1 VQETTGKLAADLVLG
16 FVNTRPTGNGVPER
30 MSDAADLRGWIEAA
44 SLGGDGDLK
53 VTDADAA
60 VARELRAALVTLLL
74 GHVGVEE
81 RDGALA
87 DAEDHLRRTA
97 ALYPLVAVV
106 TESGSEL
113 VPSQRGVPGAFGS
126 LFVAM
131 SQATAAGL
139 WPRMKMCRNMPCHV
153 SFLDRTRN
161 SVGLYCSAACSSQV
175 AMRSYRQRQKTSSL
189 SLRKLGDGLPGT
201 PGLETAGVVGLS
213 DLEWCAAE
221 EAAQRRLFRID
232 DPMQRSG

>member
-1 VQETTGKLAADLVLG
+1 VQETTGKVAADLVLG
-16 FVNTRPTGNGVPER
+16 FVNTRPTGNGEPER
-30 MSDAADLRGWIEAA
+30 MSDAAGLRRWIEAA
-44 SLGGDGDLK
+44 GLGGDGDGDLK

-81 RDGALA
+81 REGALT

-126 LFVAM
+126 LFAAM
-131 SQATAAGL
+131 SQVTAAGL

-153 SFLDRTRN
+153 SFLDKTRN

-175 AMRSYRQRQKTSSL
+175 AMRSYRQRQKTS
-189 SLRKLGDGLPGT
+189 
-201 PGLETAGVVGLS
+201 
-213 DLEWCAAE
+213 
-221 EAAQRRLFRID
+221 
-232 DPMQRSG
+232 